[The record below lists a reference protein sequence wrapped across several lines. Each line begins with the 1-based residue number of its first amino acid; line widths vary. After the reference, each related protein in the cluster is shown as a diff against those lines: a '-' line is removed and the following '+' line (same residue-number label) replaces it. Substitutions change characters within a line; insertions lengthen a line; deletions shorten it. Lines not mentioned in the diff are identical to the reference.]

1 MNQQLQDQN
10 ERKIWAERVKSRCG
24 GGPLGIGYLT
34 ALRHLPKL
42 LVPGIL
48 LMVPLWL
55 VEIYV
60 FAVPSEGAAAFV
72 NGEFEGQAFPGTIW
86 MAVLLAAARL
96 IAWTLATAAAIVLVA
111 GRVLERPVAV
121 HAALFA
127 VVRRLPD
134 LLGLILIAVAM
145 VVVIKMVWALGG
157 FVLAQPWMVIVAVIA
172 GMVVAIPAMLSLPA
186 VTLEG
191 LSPLS
196 AVARGYELARDR
208 PVATVFALVVGVFV
222 VPFVVPEVITRTMI
236 LAGTMMPESL
246 IIPVS
251 IAGNVLVMPLEAAA
265 FAAIFLGRLT
275 RAYLDSLPALEHITG
290 RLPGASR

>member
-1 MNQQLQDQN
+1 MNQQLQDHD
-10 ERKIWAERVKSRCG
+10 ERRLWAERVKSRCG
-24 GGPLGIGYLT
+24 GGPLGTGYLT

-55 VEIYV
+55 AVIYV

-72 NGEFEGQAFPGTIW
+72 NGEFEGQVLPDIW
-86 MAVLLAAARL
+86 MAVLLAAAAL

-127 VVRRLPD
+127 AVRRLPD
-134 LLGLILIAVAM
+134 LLGLILIAAAMM
-145 VVVIKMVWALGG
+145 VVIVVVGALGG
-157 FVLAQPWMVIVAVIA
+157 FVLAQSWMVIVVMIA
-172 GMVVAIPAMLSLPA
+172 GMVFAIPAMLSLP
-186 VTLEG
+186 VVMLEG
-191 LSPLS
+191 LFPLS
-196 AVARGYELARDR
+196 AVARGYELARGR

-222 VPFVVPEVITRTMI
+222 VPQVITRTMVW
-236 LAGTMMPESL
+236 ASTMMPESL

-251 IAGNVLVMPLEAAA
+251 IAANVLVMPLEAAA

-275 RAYLDSLPALEHITG
+275 RAYLDPLPALEHITG
-290 RLPGASR
+290 RLPEASR